1 MRPGDLPKGGGSL
14 DDALGTGLTDVMRRT
29 GAVIGGLYLIEESE
43 PMLRLVAL
51 CGLPVEFSQTWQ
63 RLPLT
68 APVPVADAIRD
79 DQLVWIGSQEEMARR
94 YPITAAVLPYRFALA
109 AASLTGVHRCWGG
122 IVLMWPGDHPQE
134 ASPRERGHLIAS
146 AHRLARL
153 LDDAPRP
160 PGIPEQPRI
169 WPLEAVRHPTQTA
182 MAAADYLD
190 RLPEGALALDLEG
203 RVTFVSSSAAR
214 LLGRP
219 ADQLLGARPWQA
231 LRWLD
236 DPAYEDQYRTAV
248 VSRTPLSFDALR
260 PPDQWLTFRLHP
272 DTSGISVR
280 ITPCAQQPT
289 GTAAPAQ
296 PADSAAPDA
305 RRPAAAPTGRLY
317 QVVHLAAALTETVT
331 VRDVATLIADQ
342 ILPAFE
348 AQGMVLSAAE
358 AGRLKITAHHGY
370 PDDIVERLDV
380 LPLDTDL
387 TPAGQ
392 VLTSGVPAFFASPA
406 DMARSHPLAPEIS
419 GKQAWA
425 FLPLVITGEPVGCC
439 ILSYDRPHTF
449 TADERAVLTP
459 LARLIAQALDRARL
473 YDAQHRLVHELQQT
487 LLPRTL
493 PTLPGLELAA
503 RYLPAGHGLDVSG
516 DFYDLLPLDDTTVAA
531 VIGDVEGH
539 SIAAATLMG
548 QVRTAIHAHATAGAA
563 PDEVL
568 SRTNR
573 LLAHL
578 ESDLLVTCL
587 YAHVDL
593 AQGRLTLASAGHVPP
608 LLHDAQHGGRIL
620 DIEPGPP
627 LGIGTD
633 VHYPVTATP
642 LLDGATLALYTDGL
656 VESPGRDAADTTSG
670 LLQHLAGTAD
680 PDLEHL
686 ADSLIRHAWPSG
698 QYTDDVTVLLLRAK
712 HNHASGHGS

>member
-1 MRPGDLPKGGGSL
+1 M
-14 DDALGTGLTDVMRRT
+14 
-29 GAVIGGLYLIEESE
+29 
-43 PMLRLVAL
+43 
-51 CGLPVEFSQTWQ
+51 
-63 RLPLT
+63 
-68 APVPVADAIRD
+68 
-79 DQLVWIGSQEEMARR
+79 WIGSQEEMTRR

-109 AASLTGVHRCWGG
+109 AVSLTGVHGCWGG
-122 IVLMWPGDHPQE
+122 IVLMWSGDHPQE
-134 ASPRERGHLIAS
+134 ATPGERGHLIAS
-146 AHRLARL
+146 ADRLASL
-153 LDDAPRP
+153 LDDAPSP
-160 PGIPEQPRI
+160 PSLPEQPRI

-182 MAAADYLD
+182 MVAADYLD

-203 RVTFVSSSAAR
+203 RVTFVSGTAAR

-248 VSRTPLSFDALR
+248 VSRTPLSFEALR
-260 PPDQWLTFRLHP
+260 PPDQWLTFHLHP

-280 ITPCAQQPT
+280 VTPCTQQPD
-289 GTAAPAQ
+289 
-296 PADSAAPDA
+296 DSAAPA
-305 RRPAAAPTGRLY
+305 AQRPAAPTGRLY
-317 QVVHLAAALTETVT
+317 QLVHLAAALTETVT
-331 VRDVATLIADQ
+331 VRDVAALISDQ
-342 ILPAFE
+342 VLPAFA
-348 AQGMVLSAAE
+348 AQGMVLSALD

-370 PDDIVERLDV
+370 PDDNIEGLDA
-380 LPLDTDL
+380 LPPDTDL

-392 VLTSGVPAFFASPA
+392 VLASGVPGFFASPA
-406 DMARSHPLAPEIS
+406 DMARSHPRAPQIS

-425 FLPLVITGEPVGCC
+425 FLPLVIASRPVGCC

-493 PTLPGLELAA
+493 PALPGLDVAA
-503 RYLPAGHGLDVSG
+503 RYLPAGRGLDVSG
-516 DFYDLLPLDDTTVAA
+516 DFYDLLRLDDTTVAA
-531 VIGDVEGH
+531 FIGDVEGH

-568 SRTNR
+568 SRTDR
-573 LLAHL
+573 LLADL

-587 YAHVDL
+587 YAHMDL
-593 AQGRLTLASAGHVPP
+593 ARERLTLASAGHVPP
-608 LLHDAQHGGRIL
+608 LLLKPHHGGRIL

-627 LGIGTD
+627 LGIGAD
-633 VHYPVTATP
+633 VHYPVTAAP
-642 LLDGATLALYTDGL
+642 LRDGAILALYTDGL
-656 VESPGRDAADTTSG
+656 VEKPGRDAADTTSD
-670 LLQHLAGTAD
+670 LLEHVAGTDD
-680 PDLEHL
+680 PDLGHL
-686 ADSLIRHAWPSG
+686 ADSLIHRAWPTG
-698 QYTDDVTVLLLRAK
+698 QYTDDVTVLLLRAS
-712 HNHASGHGS
+712 HNHVSVQGS